1 MTCQRVA
8 GRIALAGGTTE
19 GVVGNDFEVRR
30 AGDRGRALAESALAV
45 VARRTTERQARR
57 RAAGLVGDLA
67 QSLDREK

>member
-19 GVVGNDFEVRR
+19 GVVGNDFEVRH
-30 AGDRGRALAESALAV
+30 AGDRGRALAEPAVAV
-45 VARRTTERQARR
+45 VAHRTTERQARR

-67 QSLDREK
+67 QSLDRGK